1 MATAKKSTNIAPETL
16 AAYDKLIAIVPGVE
30 RKGDTIPYTSLNG
43 HMFSYILTDGSL
55 ALTLP
60 EPTLSAFLKKYK
72 TEHPV
77 SYGVIKKDCALVI
90 PALLKKT
97 SELKPYFIESYNYT
111 ASLKPKP
118 TTKAKTKP
126 KVK

>member
-1 MATAKKSTNIAPETL
+1 MPTAKKSSNIAPDTL
-16 AAYDKLIAIVPGVE
+16 AAYDKLIATVTGVV
-30 RKGDTIPYTSLNG
+30 RNGDTIPYTSLNG
-43 HMFSYILTDGSL
+43 HMFSYILPDGSL

-60 EPTLSAFLKKYK
+60 EPSPGAFLKKYK

-77 SYGVIKKDCALVI
+77 SYGVIKKDCAQVV

-97 SELKPYFIESYNYT
+97 SELRPDFIESYNYT

-118 TTKAKTKP
+118 TTKAKP
-126 KVK
+126 KRK